1 MSSLKPNGCHSIL
14 PTETKELLPVVLINC
29 GDRKME
35 VETLPKES
43 SSHSL
48 KEEIATVER
57 TEDDKSWM
65 ELSFVDDNGN
75 EKSISDLAAIN
86 TRPPDSVS
94 LDALVIDDDVS
105 LSSGE
110 LNDTPKAADLP
121 KREEKVEEEEAK
133 PTSRRRP
140 KKTKTHRRT
149 KSFDDRILLDSEI
162 IKKKKKKKG
171 KKNRDNSGEFSAK
184 SKRKPKK
191 RSSAGKQPSD
201 DGTDEALLGGET
213 STDDQSLT
221 SNQSSARSKSPKRH
235 GMRSLSPVRI
245 RNPLRGA
252 GLVSQLSFKGSS
264 LMGRAKDMKN
274 QLTMSEH
281 APGDRKG
288 IMGTMLYSSFDNEDD
303 SDLDDDDFFS

>member
-1 MSSLKPNGCHSIL
+1 M
-14 PTETKELLPVVLINC
+14 
-29 GDRKME
+29 
-35 VETLPKES
+35 
-43 SSHSL
+43 
-48 KEEIATVER
+48 
-57 TEDDKSWM
+57 
-65 ELSFVDDNGN
+65 
-75 EKSISDLAAIN
+75 N
-86 TRPPDSVS
+86 TPLPDSVS
-94 LDALVIDDDVS
+94 LDALVTDDDVS

-121 KREEKVEEEEAK
+121 KPEEKVEEAK

-140 KKTKTHRRT
+140 KKTKTHRKTR
-149 KSFDDRILLDSEI
+149 SFDDRILLDSEI
-162 IKKKKKKKG
+162 IKKKKKKKE

-201 DGTDEALLGGET
+201 DGTDEALLGGGT

-221 SNQSSARSKSPKRH
+221 SNQSSARSKSPKRR

-274 QLTMSEH
+274 QLTMSDH
-281 APGDRKG
+281 VPGDRKG